1 MFSFYFL
8 NDVFVVNFELIL
20 ISFSFSLSLTEIV
33 ILLLHTVKYQG
44 TTKIIIHV
52 IIAFSDSYYF
62 YVSIYLFRFNQIMID
77 PTWNWNY
84 ERQLFYIKA
93 DAYVKQSLSLSKYLI
108 LVTFL
113 ISLLCF
119 AKITKVKEILQQVP
133 DMQHNCRRRR
143 CRLLAVLN

>member
-1 MFSFYFL
+1 M
-8 NDVFVVNFELIL
+8 
-20 ISFSFSLSLTEIV
+20 
-33 ILLLHTVKYQG
+33 
-44 TTKIIIHV
+44 
-52 IIAFSDSYYF
+52 IIAFLDSYYF

-77 PTWNWNY
+77 PTWNY

-93 DAYVKQSLSLSKYLI
+93 VAYVRQCLSLSKYLI

-133 DMQHNCRRRR
+133 EMQHNCRRRR
-143 CRLLAVLN
+143 RLLLAVLN